1 MGVDDHDTFSG
12 LTPLQQAAADGN
24 LEKLIELMDAGAD
37 VNIQANGEVRPDD
50 PKLSE
55 SHPATPHLREIRAY
69 RRLTPRPIRARGPTA
84 SIAFAPPFSPAPL
97 ADLDGSR
104 RSGEQPRGRFR
115 RSIRRNRSVTDL
127 LTICAFIRCPARPPP

>member
-55 SHPATPHLREIRAY
+55 SHPATPHLRGSRAS
-69 RRLTPRPIRARGPTA
+69 RTSRATSDAARGD
-84 SIAFAPPFSPAPL
+84 PP
-97 ADLDGSR
+97 R
-104 RSGEQPRGRFR
+104 RSP
-115 RSIRRNRSVTDL
+115 L
-127 LTICAFIRCPARPPP
+127 PPLFHPHR

>member
-55 SHPATPHLREIRAY
+55 SHPATPHLRGSRAS
-69 RRLTPRPIRARGPTA
+69 RTSRATSVPRAGTHA

-104 RSGEQPRGRFR
+104 RSGDRAPRTLPTLDPT
-115 RSIRRNRSVTDL
+115 RSIRH
-127 LTICAFIRCPARPPP
+127 

>member
-50 PKLSE
+50 AKLSE

-97 ADLDGSR
+97 AVDR
-104 RSGEQPRGRFR
+104 RHAGPVNAPRGRFR
-115 RSIRRNRSVTDL
+115 RSIRRDQSVTDL
-127 LTICAFIRCPARPPP
+127 LTIRTFIRCPARPPP